1 MNRRP
6 IDRIRAVPPFPRD
19 GFFAAMQSVD
29 DICWVLTD
37 GKAGMEAQA
46 IGLAE
51 AVGLPHETKRLRG
64 GLPWRYLPAA
74 VWPPGVMGLSPRSDQ
89 LTAPW
94 PRLVISCGR
103 HAVGPAL
110 EVKRRSGGATTV
122 VHIQHPHVRLSRF
135 DLVVAPAHD
144 RVAGP
149 NVEVT
154 AGSVHRVTRARLDQ
168 AATALADKERQ
179 WPSPR
184 IAVLVGG
191 SNGAYRLDEVE
202 TARLAAQLKEVAH
215 KTRGSLLVTPSRRTG
230 VENIRILKRAL
241 SGTPG
246 QVWDLQGPNPYFAWL
261 GAADAILAT
270 GDSVNMVSE
279 AASTGKPVYLLQLPA
294 VGRVEKFRRFHQAMI
309 EAGAVKPFDGKIDFE
324 WAPVAIDDTQRA
336 AARVR
341 ALLEGPAAPE

>member
-1 MNRRP
+1 MQ
-6 IDRIRAVPPFPRD
+6 
-19 GFFAAMQSVD
+19 AAD
-29 DICWVLTD
+29 TLCWVLTD

-64 GLPWRYLPAA
+64 GLPWRFLPAA
-74 VWPPGVMGLSPRSDQ
+74 VWPPGIMGLSPHSDQ
-89 LTAPW
+89 LAAPW
-94 PRLVISCGR
+94 PQLVISCGR

-110 EVKRRSGGATTV
+110 EVKRRSGGKTV
-122 VHIQHPHVRLSRF
+122 AVHIQHPHVPPSRF
-135 DLVVAPAHD
+135 DLIVAPAHD
-144 RVAGP
+144 RIDGP

-154 AGSVHRVTRARLDQ
+154 VGSVHRVTRERLDQ

-179 WPSPR
+179 WPKPR
-184 IAVLVGG
+184 IAVLIGG

-230 VENIRILKRAL
+230 AENTRILKRAL

-294 VGRVEKFRRFHQAMI
+294 VGRVEKFRRFHQSMI
-309 EAGAVKPFDGKIDFE
+309 DAGAVRPFEGKIDFS
-324 WAPVAIDDTQRA
+324 WTPPAVDDTRRA
-336 AARVR
+336 AERVR
-341 ALLEGPAAPE
+341 ALLDQVASAA

>member
-1 MNRRP
+1 MQ
-6 IDRIRAVPPFPRD
+6 
-19 GFFAAMQSVD
+19 AAD
-29 DICWVLTD
+29 TLCWVLTD

-64 GLPWRYLPAA
+64 GLPWRFLPAA
-74 VWPPGVMGLSPRSDQ
+74 LWPPGVMGLSPRSDQ
-89 LTAPW
+89 LAAPW

-110 EVKRRSGGATTV
+110 EVKRRSGGATLA
-122 VHIQHPHVRLSRF
+122 VHIQHPHVPLSRF

-144 RVAGP
+144 RIDGP

-154 AGSVHRVTRARLDQ
+154 AGSVHRVTRERLDR
-168 AATALADKERQ
+168 AAAALADKERQ
-179 WPSPR
+179 WPKPR
-184 IAVLVGG
+184 IAVLIGG

-215 KTRGSLLVTPSRRTG
+215 KTRGSLLVSPSRRTG
-230 VENIRILKRAL
+230 SENVRILKRAL

-279 AASTGKPVYLLQLPA
+279 AASTGKPVYLLRLPA
-294 VGRVEKFRRFHQAMI
+294 VGRVEKFRRFHQSMFDAD
-309 EAGAVKPFDGKIDFE
+309 AVRPFEGKIDFT
-324 WAPVAIDDTQRA
+324 WAPSPLDDTRRA
-336 AARVR
+336 AERVR
-341 ALLEGPAAPE
+341 ALLDASPSSA